1 MPVLAVET
9 IGASSLA
16 QSVARNERIILP
28 SIKSVATSLGAT
40 QVSEHAFGLVVEN
53 RVSCAVVSDLQAVD
67 ACLRFIDDHRIL
79 VEPACG
85 ASIATAYANAPELGT
100 YKNITIIVLRWHNRI
115 IGATEG
121 LASGPN
127 G

>member
-1 MPVLAVET
+1 V
-9 IGASSLA
+9 
-16 QSVARNERIILP
+16 
-28 SIKSVATSLGAT
+28 
-40 QVSEHAFGLVVEN
+40 FGLVVEN

-100 YKNITIIVLRWHNRI
+100 YKNITIIVCGGTTASLEQLKDWHL
-115 IGATEG
+115 G
-121 LASGPN
+121 LMAK
-127 G
+127 